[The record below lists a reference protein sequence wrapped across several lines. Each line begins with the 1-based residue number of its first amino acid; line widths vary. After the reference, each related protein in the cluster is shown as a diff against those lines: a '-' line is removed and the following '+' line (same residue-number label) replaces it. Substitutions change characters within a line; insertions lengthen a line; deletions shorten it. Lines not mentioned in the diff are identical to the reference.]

1 MLKIQDLRNKSEK
14 ELLQMVSE
22 LKGKLLALRFENA
35 TGQLQEIHLIKETK
49 RDIARVFTALKEMQ
63 NGVVVEAKAPKAAP
77 KAEVKEEAT
86 ETEAKTYNFSKMK
99 KDELLVFAQEKGVE
113 VSTSMKKDE
122 IIKAIEEAM

>member
-77 KAEVKEEAT
+77 KAEVKEEAV
-86 ETEAKTYNFSKMK
+86 EEAKTYNFSKMK